1 MLVLY
6 SKIVFL
12 LGSYLLLGMSLY
24 EMILFLDKYQYK
36 SDNQRLEKFLFL
48 IVYPLLIIIAI
59 VTLIV
64 KTFKVIISFIK
75 SIIVAIISG
84 IRETFE

>member
-1 MLVLY
+1 
-6 SKIVFL
+6 
-12 LGSYLLLGMSLY
+12 
-24 EMILFLDKYQYK
+24 MILFLDKYQYK
-36 SDNQRLEKFLFL
+36 SDNQRLEKIIFL

-59 VTLIV
+59 ITLIV